1 MKEFGPLYSTLSLL
15 VRNTDISVFETETDP
30 KEEPQLNPYM
40 IPSQISDLQTPSDG
54 MHQALFTIEHSK
66 RFIKEVSRAS
76 GDCGVLCTKC
86 ARNYSFLQCVLTLRE
101 SDIAATDAIA
111 GTFCYCCW
119 NNQSFS
125 ACAIEDLQVP
135 SVIFILCICFHQ
147 NMHSDSNWKCSI

>member
-66 RFIKEVSRAS
+66 RFIKEVSGAFALYYV
-76 GDCGVLCTKC
+76 CKKL
-86 ARNYSFLQCVLTLRE
+86 
-101 SDIAATDAIA
+101 
-111 GTFCYCCW
+111 
-119 NNQSFS
+119 
-125 ACAIEDLQVP
+125 
-135 SVIFILCICFHQ
+135 FILTVCF
-147 NMHSDSNWKCSI
+147 NIT